1 MAKMFFNNPIII
13 LGGGMDEPGET
24 EITIPDSAQGGV
36 NSIARGYTEWMQG
49 YGVDLVDP
57 AGTINEDDYVQW
69 WTNMMNAGY
78 SGFTQSDWTRLN
90 PNWTGSSTPN
100 FGN

>member
-36 NSIARGYTEWMQG
+36 NQINPVGYSDWLSNG
-49 YGVDLVDP
+49 GFDLVSPEGIDE
-57 AGTINEDDYVQW
+57 ADYVQW

-78 SGFTQSDWTRLN
+78 SGFTSEAWNSLN
-90 PNWTGSSTPN
+90 PGWTGNTPFTN
-100 FGN
+100 P